1 MDEYAV
7 REGDDLFHGV
17 AIREAE
23 GVVHFDVFDHASG
36 AGCEAE
42 GGQEEEK
49 ECFHNVIERLE
60 IKLAKGSRSNARHK
74 LKGVE
79 SWSRS
84 VRETRDIG
92 CFSMRFRQK

>member
-7 REGDDLFHGV
+7 HEGDDLFHGV

-23 GVVHFDVFDHASG
+23 CVVYFDVFDHAPG

-60 IKLAKGSRSNARHK
+60 IKLAKVSRSNARHK

-92 CFSMRFRQK
+92 CFSMRFPQK